1 MPESMGVLWLI
12 AIIGFAV
19 LEASTAQFVSIWFAG
34 GALCSLIAFLLGA
47 DARWQ
52 MLVFGVASGLLLIF
66 TRPIVKRLTKN
77 TDSKTNLDA
86 VIGKKAVV
94 TKETDGF
101 GDFGEAKLEGKL
113 WTVKSLDESVLAEGD
128 VVFVE
133 KVEGVKLVVRK

>member
-1 MPESMGVLWLI
+1 MGIVWLI
-12 AIIGFAV
+12 ATIAFGV
-19 LEASTAQFVSIWFAG
+19 LESVTAQFVSIWFAG